1 MTKSATI
8 VSFADLQFASRPVNL
23 ELETRMHQL
32 LLERAVEIERIQPQY
47 WQEVQLQGVALAPTR
62 KIVPVI

>member
-8 VSFADLQFASRPVNL
+8 VSFADLQFASRPINP
-23 ELETRMHQL
+23 EFEARMRRL
-32 LLERAVEIERIQPQY
+32 LIERAVNIEKIQPDY
-47 WQEVQLQGVALAPTR
+47 WQEVKLQGQALAPTR